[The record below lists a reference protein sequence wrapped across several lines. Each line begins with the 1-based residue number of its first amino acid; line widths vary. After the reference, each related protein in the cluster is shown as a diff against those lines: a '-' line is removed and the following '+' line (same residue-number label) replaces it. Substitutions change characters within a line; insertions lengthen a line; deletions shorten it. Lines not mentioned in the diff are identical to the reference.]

1 MKDSIFKFRVS
12 VSVACYYLSVFG
24 ACLIALCA
32 VMQMIGGPK
41 LSCSVFGKG
50 CFVAGAFLFTLCPL
64 ICYLAKPSYDAIRKW
79 EIENENKPD
88 K

>member
-1 MKDSIFKFRVS
+1 M
-12 VSVACYYLSVFG
+12 
-24 ACLIALCA
+24 
-32 VMQMIGGPK
+32 
-41 LSCSVFGKG
+41 SCSVFGKG